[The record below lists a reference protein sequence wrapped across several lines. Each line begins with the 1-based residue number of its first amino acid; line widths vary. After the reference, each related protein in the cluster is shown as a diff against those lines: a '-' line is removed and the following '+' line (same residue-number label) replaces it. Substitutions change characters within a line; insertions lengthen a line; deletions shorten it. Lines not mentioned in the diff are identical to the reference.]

1 MVSLPQSIK
10 LEIACPECGH
20 KAYQSLV
27 RLRRYKHFRC
37 MGCGQTLLMRADG
50 FAKRDAA
57 LAVFAKEA
65 ESVQFIIETVR

>member
-37 MGCGQTLLMRADG
+37 TSCGQTTGMSGD
-50 FAKRDAA
+50 A
-57 LAVFAKEA
+57 LAKIEAAMATFEKELAKVELFV
-65 ESVQFIIETVR
+65 S